1 MKVYIVISNGEVAG
15 EIEGVYQNY
24 QDAVKKFEEVK
35 QDWLDW
41 AGDSGEVDEYQDNF
55 SLSTDEEYL
64 EVKISTVE
72 LQ

>member
-1 MKVYIVISNGEVAG
+1 MKVYVVISNGEVAG
-15 EIEGVYQNY
+15 EVEGVFSSYEN
-24 QDAVKKFEEVK
+24 ARAKFEEVK

-41 AGDSGEVDEYQDNF
+41 AGDAGEADEYQDNF